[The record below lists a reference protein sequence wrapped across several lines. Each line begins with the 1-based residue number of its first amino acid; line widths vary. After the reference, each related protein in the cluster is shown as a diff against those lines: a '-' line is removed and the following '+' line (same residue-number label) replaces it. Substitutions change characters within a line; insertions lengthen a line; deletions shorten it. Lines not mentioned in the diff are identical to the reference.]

1 MIPAKPGR
9 GADGEELHPNL
20 EYLIIA
26 VRLRVFLRVFPQN
39 QESNLL
45 NQEGKEQVR
54 RILPTGKKLGYDA
67 KMKRIIHVRIFRG
80 EKYFVA
86 ECFDLPVVTQ
96 AATLDELMKN
106 VKEAIA
112 LQLEGEDPADFG
124 LARDASI
131 LASYE
136 LEPEPQAHAEA

>member
-1 MIPAKPGR
+1 MLRQQRRSQNRNWQNCACKAK
-9 GADGEELHPNL
+9 
-20 EYLIIA
+20 
-26 VRLRVFLRVFPQN
+26 FT
-39 QESNLL
+39 
-45 NQEGKEQVR
+45 R

-67 KMKRIIHVRIFRG
+67 IMKRIIHARIFRG

-112 LQLEGEDPADFG
+112 LQLEGENPADFG
-124 LARDASI
+124 LAPDAS
-131 LASYE
+131 LVASYE
-136 LEPEPQAHAEA
+136 LETEPQVHA